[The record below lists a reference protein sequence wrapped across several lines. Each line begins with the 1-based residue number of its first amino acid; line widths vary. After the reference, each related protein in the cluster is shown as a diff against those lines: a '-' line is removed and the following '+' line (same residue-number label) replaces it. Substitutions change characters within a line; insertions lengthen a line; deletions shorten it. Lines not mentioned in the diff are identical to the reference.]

1 MKYRNAEEL
10 TSWIVDDYEQLINHI
25 PEEKIEVYLYA
36 HRMYHA
42 TYVPEDGV
50 YQFVFRNFFRLDNP
64 SLTGEFKETYFQLME
79 DVREEK
85 RPNLY
90 RITKELFAIPNH
102 KGNHTLQFPLATAML
117 HAINPAFPHYET
129 SVAKAFDFSS
139 TYHLSGFYKKMKR
152 YIDQYRH
159 MYETYQELLG
169 KEELQP
175 ALNHFDERF
184 GEYDLPDE
192 KKIDLIVSQLGSTL

>member
-1 MKYRNAEEL
+1 
-10 TSWIVDDYEQLINHI
+10 
-25 PEEKIEVYLYA
+25 
-36 HRMYHA
+36 
-42 TYVPEDGV
+42 
-50 YQFVFRNFFRLDNP
+50 
-64 SLTGEFKETYFQLME
+64 
-79 DVREEK
+79 
-85 RPNLY
+85 
-90 RITKELFAIPNH
+90 
-102 KGNHTLQFPLATAML
+102 
-117 HAINPAFPHYET
+117 
-129 SVAKAFDFSS
+129 
-139 TYHLSGFYKKMKR
+139 MKR